1 MADIELIAF
10 SWISKEMI
18 PEEFFDDDP
27 ILNEVILEMDKEID
41 KKALYI
47 DRNIIIHGDNLYE
60 GLFKLDHFEKIK
72 DKIKEIDEKKA
83 DGDSL

>member
-1 MADIELIAF
+1 MEDIELVAF
-10 SWISKEMI
+10 SWISKKTI

-27 ILNEVILEMDKEID
+27 NLYEVILQMDKEVE

-72 DKIKEIDEKKA
+72 DKIKEIEEKA